1 MCWIDGEWSASML
14 ILAIPAVAVA
24 GWIMAGVVRTI
35 SAHRL
40 LEAAVR
46 ERIALLAQGVDPS
59 QLPGAGRFGG
69 LGTDAAGYDR
79 YRAQGLLVWGFV
91 LLAGGATL
99 ALVGYLLDV
108 WTDPDWTIG
117 VVAASIGLALLA
129 GSAIIWPRG
138 RR

>member
-1 MCWIDGEWSASML
+1 MCCFEGDWPASMMV
-14 ILAIPAVAVA
+14 LAIPVVLVT
-24 GWIMAGVVRTI
+24 GWLLAGVIRAI

-40 LEAAVR
+40 LEAAMR
-46 ERIALLAQGVDPS
+46 ERVALLAHGTDPAR
-59 QLPGAGRFGG
+59 LPALGRLGG

-79 YRAQGLLVWGFV
+79 YRAQGLMVWGFA
-91 LLAGGATL
+91 LLAGGTAL
-99 ALVGYLLDV
+99 ALVGYLLDA

-129 GSAIIWPRG
+129 GGAIIWPRG